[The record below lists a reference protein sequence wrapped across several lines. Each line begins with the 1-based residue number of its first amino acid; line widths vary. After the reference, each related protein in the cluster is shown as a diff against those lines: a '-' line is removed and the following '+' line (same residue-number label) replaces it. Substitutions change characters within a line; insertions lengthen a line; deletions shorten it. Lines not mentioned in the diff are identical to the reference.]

1 MKKIF
6 SSSVLFLTVCLCG
19 QLALAQDK
27 ATPPQPD
34 NTSVNKADR
43 SNTKQTAQAQS
54 QAKADRELAA
64 AVRKAI
70 VGDKSLSTYA
80 HNIKVIATN
89 GTVTLR
95 GPVRSSS
102 EKAKVAEL
110 AQQVPD
116 VQTVDN
122 RVTVKAAG

>member
-6 SSSVLFLTVCLCG
+6 SSSVLVATMCLCG
-19 QLALAQDK
+19 HLAVAQDK
-27 ATPPQPD
+27 ATRPQPD
-34 NTSVNKADR
+34 NSSVNKADR
-43 SNTKQTAQAQS
+43 GDTKQTAQGQS

-64 AVRKAI
+64 AVRKSI
-70 VGDKSLSTYA
+70 VSDKSLSTYA